1 LRNWKGKL
9 NGTRGEAGR
18 RYLALL
24 LALLLFSSIF
34 LSLTELFSTTGVSVI
49 RASSSQEGFEGQRVE
64 SIDIMINYYG
74 VKETPSYTSVDMDYT
89 PFCQVKNR
97 DNANTA
103 RYIAVYLNIINE
115 DNGTEVWNGSESIMQ
130 IGPFDYGEVTFDPW
144 HPDLEGNYRLDFEIN
159 YSSVQYEDPEYSN
172 NKAQKNMFIQEK
184 VLLSIESMELFPD
197 KMNYTYDEEVQINVT
212 IVNDALSNVHFILH
226 VSVTNEGSHSP
237 LLDKVLNISLEPMNK
252 VLVNVSYTFLK
263 ISKMLINASI
273 ERENNEKEIYKA
285 ERTVN
290 VVRIEPPIP
299 LITEP
304 VSNILPSEKTILYFT
319 DTPVPLDARNSTVD
333 ANVSVIS
340 YIWTSNVDGLIS
352 EMVIDNAMLSR
363 GLHEITLSIYDGY
376 YTRNERT
383 IIKVSERGT
392 ATLEADIASVKIE
405 FVGGNEISIDILEVD
420 DPGVLYPKE
429 ESLNIFRKISIGAQL
444 IPESLLT
451 LNISIN
457 YKEHLIK
464 DGEIITDES
473 SIRICVYNGDTGSW
487 DEIGIAGFPEKNT
500 VSISIP
506 NPNLITTIGVFSNV
520 LITKAKLFGTVY
532 GRNPYTGDLKP
543 LHGAIISFDRGRLE
557 ERTDENG
564 NYSLT
569 YFKTFEFLFSIKR
582 GGYITL
588 EKKIS
593 FVFGEEKKQNFVLEV
608 KLGGINGSV
617 MEFGIPGKYLSG
629 VEVSLVPISGQVT
642 VPLVERYVNITN
654 KTGNFTFRNVSIGR
668 YQLVLTPFGDYIGG
682 DPFEVLVDYSKINEL
697 GKVDI
702 YRNNNLPTLR
712 IIGVSMSTGYKGD
725 LFYFSV
731 EYTDADGEM
740 GDCLLETIT
749 PAQEPLVM
757 SINRSS
763 EVNFTLGVRYD
774 TAWIAPAWGTYRFE
788 FTAKDARGGKA
799 ASTKE
804 VIIIIN
810 EVPKDPP
817 PPNYLPLIVS
827 IVVGVL
833 VIGGVIIFFY
843 MRSKKVKYFC
853 PECDTQVELDDFEC
867 PECGEELPD
876 FAAMEED
883 EVEED
888 DFEEEEEEEDDVDF
902 DTYTSIKS

>member
-1 LRNWKGKL
+1 
-9 NGTRGEAGR
+9 
-18 RYLALL
+18 
-24 LALLLFSSIF
+24 
-34 LSLTELFSTTGVSVI
+34 
-49 RASSSQEGFEGQRVE
+49 
-64 SIDIMINYYG
+64 
-74 VKETPSYTSVDMDYT
+74 
-89 PFCQVKNR
+89 
-97 DNANTA
+97 
-103 RYIAVYLNIINE
+103 
-115 DNGTEVWNGSESIMQ
+115 
-130 IGPFDYGEVTFDPW
+130 
-144 HPDLEGNYRLDFEIN
+144 
-159 YSSVQYEDPEYSN
+159 
-172 NKAQKNMFIQEK
+172 
-184 VLLSIESMELFPD
+184 
-197 KMNYTYDEEVQINVT
+197 
-212 IVNDALSNVHFILH
+212 
-226 VSVTNEGSHSP
+226 
-237 LLDKVLNISLEPMNK
+237 
-252 VLVNVSYTFLK
+252 
-263 ISKMLINASI
+263 
-273 ERENNEKEIYKA
+273 
-285 ERTVN
+285 
-290 VVRIEPPIP
+290 
-299 LITEP
+299 
-304 VSNILPSEKTILYFT
+304 
-319 DTPVPLDARNSTVD
+319 
-333 ANVSVIS
+333 
-340 YIWTSNVDGLIS
+340 
-352 EMVIDNAMLSR
+352 
-363 GLHEITLSIYDGY
+363 
-376 YTRNERT
+376 
-383 IIKVSERGT
+383 
-392 ATLEADIASVKIE
+392 
-405 FVGGNEISIDILEVD
+405 
-420 DPGVLYPKE
+420 
-429 ESLNIFRKISIGAQL
+429 
-444 IPESLLT
+444 
-451 LNISIN
+451 
-457 YKEHLIK
+457 
-464 DGEIITDES
+464 
-473 SIRICVYNGDTGSW
+473 
-487 DEIGIAGFPEKNT
+487 
-500 VSISIP
+500 
-506 NPNLITTIGVFSNV
+506 
-520 LITKAKLFGTVY
+520 
-532 GRNPYTGDLKP
+532 
-543 LHGAIISFDRGRLE
+543 
-557 ERTDENG
+557 
-564 NYSLT
+564 
-569 YFKTFEFLFSIKR
+569 
-582 GGYITL
+582 
-588 EKKIS
+588 
-593 FVFGEEKKQNFVLEV
+593 
-608 KLGGINGSV
+608 
-617 MEFGIPGKYLSG
+617 
-629 VEVSLVPISGQVT
+629 
-642 VPLVERYVNITN
+642 VERYVNITN